1 MILSDIEIKRRV
13 KGGLLK
19 VEPFREEDLTPNGID
34 LRLGEKLMELETGQ
48 GVELGSAILKPNT
61 PYIAV
66 TEQWIGM
73 PKDLVAIVSLK
84 STWARAGF
92 LIPTTVVDAG
102 YSGRLTLAFH
112 TGPKAVEVKRGM
124 KVWHLIFLESY
135 QSTGYK
141 GKYQNSK
148 DLRPADF
155 TNIA

>member
-1 MILSDIEIKRRV
+1 MILSDIEIRKRV
-13 KGGLLK
+13 QKGLLK

-34 LRLGEKLMELETGQ
+34 FRLGEKLMELKTGEEIEV
-48 GVELGSAILKPNT
+48 GNVTLKPNT

-73 PKDLVAIVSLK
+73 PKDLIAIVSLK

-112 TGPKAVEVKRGM
+112 TGPKAIEVKKGT
-124 KVWHLIFLESY
+124 KIWHLIFLESY
-135 QSTGYK
+135 RSTGYK

-148 DLRPADF
+148 DLKPADF
-155 TNIA
+155 ANIA